1 MSKKSE
7 APSTQI
13 DTLLGRLRLASNLK
27 GKAAL
32 DTYIHF
38 ARRYLVN
45 TETHEVEQTDFDE
58 LAADV
63 ERAWCFVQERKS
75 SRPLVNF
82 EQTERRESGRT
93 TPTTTVRV
101 LLDDKPFVVDSI
113 RQALLRCGATIKEVR
128 NTVLF
133 CGRKK
138 AGSKAEGYGRFG
150 ELAALSNSID
160 DDFSAEAFCSIT
172 TARIPQDE
180 LKEFENEVRDTLQHV
195 SAAVSGYREMTAAA
209 SNLRRDLLTHAE
221 FLPVSEENVAE
232 SIEFIGWLVDNHF
245 TFLGYEKYR
254 IATRGGESVLQL
266 DTDSLLGVS
275 QLKSRLKTQTKVASL
290 PGAAADFIDR
300 PKLLSFAKSSMR
312 SKVHRPA
319 YYDYVLVKEF
329 DKSGQ
334 VTHMH
339 RFLGLYTSSVYF
351 REALAIPLLR
361 KKVSRALDKSGFIP
375 NGHNMKDLLQVINT
389 FPRDELF
396 QVGSA
401 KLLETAVA
409 ITRIKDT
416 GSSRI
421 FIRKDFYGRFV
432 SCLVYIPRELF
443 NTDSRLAIQALLQDK
458 LQALDV
464 DFNTYLSESSQAR
477 IHLVFRVP
485 KIHGLRLDAAKLE
498 AEIEALIRPWEDD
511 LLNCLRERNEEEEA
525 QAQFK
530 RYAPC
535 FSAAYKETYSAQ
547 EAVSDLAFLDSVT
560 QTQALSVCLSD
571 SLAEKAEFSFKLF
584 SFDSQLML
592 SDVDPILENLGL
604 RIVSERTFALTSD
617 CSGERGESSR
627 IWLHDFLVY
636 RPDADTKLSDEG
648 KRRFEEAFYAI
659 WDGRADDDAYNA
671 LLLSA
676 NLEWRQAALLRALGA
691 YLKQI
696 RFGYSQLFLA
706 ETLSKHAGIT
716 AKLVA
721 LFEEL
726 FSPEKE
732 MTRAQRNKRLRAIEA
747 SIEEVSNLSEDSV
760 LRGYLELIL
769 AMTRSNYFQQTEQGI
784 PKDYF
789 SFKFE
794 PRRLSKVPR
803 PVPKFEIFVYSRS
816 VEGVHLRGGKV
827 ARGGLRWS
835 DRREDYRTEVLGLV
849 KAQQV
854 KNSVIVPVGAK
865 GGFVLKGLREN
876 LSKAE
881 FHAAGVAAYK
891 VFIAG
896 LLDLTD
902 NLIDGSVEPP
912 RDVRRLDEDDPYL
925 VVAADKGTA
934 TFSDTANGI
943 AQKRGFWLGDAFA
956 SGGSNGY
963 DHKAMGI
970 TAKGAWVSVQRH
982 FRELNINVQKD
993 EFSVVGIGDMSG
1005 DVFGNGMLLSDKIKL
1020 VGAFNHLH
1028 VFVDPAPCAKQ
1039 SFKERRRLF
1048 KKAGSNWADYDATL
1062 ISKGGG
1068 VFERSAKSIKLTQQM
1083 KALFDVSA
1091 DTLTPD
1097 ELISAMLCAPVDL
1110 LWNGGIGT
1118 YVKAAGESHESVGD
1132 KANDGLRVDAQDL
1145 RCIAVGEG
1153 GNLGLT
1159 QKARIEFGLRDGR
1172 IFTDFVDNSA
1182 GVDCSDHEVN
1192 IKILLNELDSK
1203 ISGSGRAK
1211 SSDGIQARN
1220 ELLKSMTQE
1229 VSDLV
1234 LDNNYKQVQTLAL
1247 SFTDESLGCEEF
1259 DDLVIYLEDN
1269 AELDRKLEFLPDS
1282 EALKARAA
1290 EGGRPARAELAVAT
1304 SVMKMHLKEELV
1316 QASYLNDP
1324 HFNSL
1329 LNQAFPRSL
1338 VERFEAQIN
1347 AHPLRNELM
1356 ATQLANRL
1364 VNRVGAHSLSVLLEV
1379 TGKPIAEVVRAL
1391 YLAIEILSAESHWQE
1406 FESLDYKVASHCQ
1419 DAMMLRLVR
1428 LVRDSARWLLRNC
1441 PEGESIEADA
1451 RRFMTSLTSVRKLL
1465 PTVLT
1470 AQNLEVLESEVETCR
1485 GEGVPPALA
1494 KAHAEHRFLLPALGL
1509 IETATEINE
1518 PLETM
1523 AGAYYIMGEA
1533 LRLDGLADLVA
1544 AIVPTSSWDAKVRS
1558 GALDDLLWR
1567 QKRLARRLLTESDS
1581 KKGIQARVDAWFAA
1595 NDKKLARTQ
1604 RVLSEL
1610 QAEQLV
1616 DLAMVTVVMRELKR
1630 LS

>member
-1 MSKKSE
+1 MSNKFEVGAS
-7 APSTQI
+7 QI
-13 DTLLGRLRLASNLK
+13 DTLLERIRQTSAIK
-27 GKAAL
+27 GKAML
-32 DTYIHF
+32 DTYVQF
-38 ARRYLVN
+38 AARYLIN
-45 TETHEVEQTDFDE
+45 SDAQE
-58 LAADV
+58 LAQLDFEELSADV
-63 ERAWCFVQERKS
+63 GRAWEFVQERKT
-75 SRPLVNF
+75 SRPLVNLEHSERC
-82 EQTERRESGRT
+82 EQGRITPIT
-93 TPTTTVRV
+93 TLRV
-101 LLDDKPFVVDSI
+101 LLDDKPFLVDSL
-113 RQALLRCGATIKEVR
+113 RQALIRHGAVIKEVR

-133 CGRKK
+133 CGRVKEGTK
-138 AGSKAEGYGRFG
+138 SDGYGRFG
-150 ELAALSNSID
+150 RLAALSDSVD
-160 DDFSAEAFCSIT
+160 DDFSAEAFCSISC
-172 TARIPQDE
+172 ARIPNDE
-180 LKEFENEVRDTLQHV
+180 LKAVEDDVRETLQHV
-195 SAAVSGYREMTAAA
+195 SSAVSDYREMTAAA
-209 SNLRRDLLTHAE
+209 SNLRRDLLTHSE

-254 IATRGGESVLQL
+254 IATRKGESVLQL
-266 DTDSLLGVS
+266 DSDSLLGVS
-275 QLKSRLKTQTKVASL
+275 KFKSRLKSQTKVASL
-290 PGAAADFIDR
+290 PGAAADFIDK

-329 DKSGQ
+329 DRSGR

-361 KKVSRALDKSGFIP
+361 KKVSRALERSGFIP

-396 QVGSA
+396 QISSSQ
-401 KLLETAVA
+401 LLETAVA
-409 ITRIKDT
+409 ITRIRDT

-443 NTDSRLAIQALLQDK
+443 NTNSRLAIQALLEEK
-458 LQALDV
+458 LQAQDV

-485 KIHGLRLDAAKLE
+485 KIRGLRIDSVKIE

-511 LLNCLRERNEEEEA
+511 LLNCLRQIGSEEEA
-525 QAQFK
+525 QAQYR
-530 RYAPC
+530 RYAQC

-547 EAVSDLAFLDSVT
+547 EAVCDLTFIDRVT
-560 QTQALSVCLSD
+560 QTRNLAVCLTD
-571 SLAEKAEFSFKLF
+571 STAEKAEFSFKLF
-584 SFDSQLML
+584 SYDSQLML

-617 CSGERGESSR
+617 CSDTSSGARR

-636 RPDADTKLSDEG
+636 RAVADGKLGDEG
-648 KRRFEEAFYAI
+648 KRRFEDAFYAI

-671 LLLSA
+671 LLLRAS
-676 NLEWRQAALLRALGA
+676 LTWRQAGLLRALGA

-696 RFGYSQLFLA
+696 RYGYSQLFLA
-706 ETLSKHAGIT
+706 ETLSKHAAVT
-716 AKLVA
+716 ARLVSF
-721 LFEEL
+721 FEEQ
-726 FSPEKE
+726 FSPNNALSESSRK
-732 MTRAQRNKRLRAIEA
+732 KRLAAIE
-747 SIEEVSNLSEDSV
+747 SLIDEISNLSEDSV
-760 LRGYLELIL
+760 LRGFLELVL
-769 AMTRSNYFQQTEQGI
+769 AMTRTNYFQRTQEGLA
-784 PKDYF
+784 KDYF
-789 SFKFE
+789 AFKFE
-794 PRRLSKVPR
+794 PQRLSKIPR
-803 PVPKFEIFVYSRS
+803 PVPKFEIFVHARS

-865 GGFVLKGLREN
+865 GGFVLKGLRES

-881 FHAAGVAAYK
+881 LHEAGVAAYK

-902 NLIDGSVEPP
+902 NLLETCVMPP
-912 RDVRRLDEDDPYL
+912 ADVRRLDEDDPYL

-934 TFSDTANGI
+934 TFSDIANGI
-943 AQKRGFWLGDAFA
+943 AAERGFWLGDAFA

-982 FRELNINVQKD
+982 FRELGINVQKD
-993 EFSVVGIGDMSG
+993 DFSVVGIGDMSG

-1028 VFVDPAPCAKQ
+1028 IFIDPEPSVKD

-1048 KKAGSNWADYDATL
+1048 KKAGSNWADYDSRL

-1068 VFERSAKSIKLTQQM
+1068 VFARSAKSIDLSPQM
-1083 KALFDVSA
+1083 KTLLAVSA
-1091 DTLTPD
+1091 DSMTPD
-1097 ELISAMLCAPVDL
+1097 ELISALLCAPVDL

-1118 YVKAAGESHESVGD
+1118 YVKAADESHESVGD

-1145 RCIAVGEG
+1145 RCVAVGEG

-1159 QKARIEFGLRDGR
+1159 QKARIAFGEQGGR
-1172 IFTDFVDNSA
+1172 VFTDFVDNSA

-1203 ISGSGRAK
+1203 IKGSGAGA
-1211 SSDGIQARN
+1211 SESDTKARN
-1220 ELLKSMTQE
+1220 DLLSSMTRE
-1229 VSDLV
+1229 VADLV

-1247 SFTDESLGCEEF
+1247 SFADDGLGCEEF
-1259 DDLVIYLEDN
+1259 DDLIIYLEEAAD
-1269 AELDRKLEFLPDS
+1269 LDRKLEFLPDS
-1282 EALKARAA
+1282 ETLKSRAA
-1290 EGGRPARAELAVAT
+1290 EGGRPTRAELAIAT
-1304 SVMKMHLKEELV
+1304 SVMKMHLKEKLV
-1316 QASYLNDP
+1316 NADYLDDP
-1324 HFNSL
+1324 HFEVL
-1329 LNQAFPRSL
+1329 LQRAFPQSL
-1338 VERFEAQIN
+1338 VDRFQKQIGS
-1347 AHPLRNELM
+1347 HPLRNELM
-1356 ATQLANRL
+1356 ATQLANTL
-1364 VNRVGAHSLSVLLEV
+1364 VNRVGAYSLSSLIELS
-1379 TGKPIAEVVRAL
+1379 GKSIVKVVRAL
-1391 YLAIEILSAESHWQE
+1391 YLAIEIVDAEVFWKACE
-1406 FESLDYKVASHCQ
+1406 GLDYKVASTCQ

-1428 LVRDSARWLLRNC
+1428 LVRDCARWLLRNR
-1441 PEGESIEADA
+1441 PVGEGIIADA
-1451 RRFMTSLTSVRKLL
+1451 DYFKSSLVSVRELL

-1470 AQNLEVLESEVETCR
+1470 DHSREDYDKECVNAKDQ
-1485 GEGVPPALA
+1485 GVPAALA
-1494 KAHAEHRFLLPALGL
+1494 KAHAEHRFLQPALGL
-1509 IETATEINE
+1509 IETAGEIGE
-1518 PLETM
+1518 SLETM
-1523 AGAYYIMGEA
+1523 ASAYYIMGEE
-1533 LRLDGLADLVA
+1533 LKLDRLADLVSS
-1544 AIVPTSSWDAKVRS
+1544 IVPASSWEVKVRAS
-1558 GALDDLLWR
+1558 ALDDLLWR
-1567 QKRLARRLLTESDS
+1567 QKRLTRRLLCESDGKQAS
-1581 KKGIQARVDAWFAA
+1581 QARVAAWFEA
-1595 NDKKLARTQ
+1595 NARKLGRTQ

-1610 QAEQLV
+1610 QAEQKV
-1616 DLAMVTVVMRELKR
+1616 DLAMITVVMRELKR